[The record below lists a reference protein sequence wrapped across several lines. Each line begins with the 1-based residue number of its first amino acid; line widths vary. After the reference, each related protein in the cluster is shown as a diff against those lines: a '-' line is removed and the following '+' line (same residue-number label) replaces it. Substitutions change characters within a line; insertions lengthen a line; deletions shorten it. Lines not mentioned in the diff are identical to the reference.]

1 MTALYYDHINTVMIN
16 VERVIVV
23 NFKRV
28 INAIN
33 FLGGV
38 EAIAKVSVDYFKVI
52 ADVENITVSC

>member
-1 MTALYYDHINTVMIN
+1 MIN